1 MLARTDGVI
10 DAHVGEVLV
19 LHDPSGDRYVRLN
32 QSAEVVWTRLAQPCT
47 IGELARALS
56 LRYGVELR
64 RALADVEQLV
74 AALLERGMLTP
85 IN

>member
-32 QSAEVVWTRLAQPCT
+32 HSAEVLWARLAQPCS

-56 LRYGVELR
+56 RRYGVELR
-64 RALADVEQLV
+64 RALADVERLI
-74 AALLERGMLTP
+74 AALLERGMITP
-85 IN
+85 VD